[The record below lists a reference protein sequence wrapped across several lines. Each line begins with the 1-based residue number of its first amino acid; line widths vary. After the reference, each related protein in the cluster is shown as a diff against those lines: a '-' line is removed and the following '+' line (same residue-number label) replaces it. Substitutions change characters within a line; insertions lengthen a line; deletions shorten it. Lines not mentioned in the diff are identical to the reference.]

1 MTCKS
6 LFRIITLWTAL
17 ALCQSASAA
26 GEGHIHS
33 VQEKYDV
40 NFFADGTYS
49 SVIDYTWRAVDLQGA
64 ATLGQ
69 QYLVYDVSRQ
79 EIEVLDAETI
89 PASGDPIKVPK
100 SDIKV
105 QDGVLG
111 GVSYPEQ
118 KLLQITFSKLN
129 AGDAIRLRYRFVQK
143 LPDLPGGTSR
153 IYYFYRDIIRDE
165 VAVTLRYPPSLALNV
180 AHNDLTVVDDSIV
193 DAQRQLRL
201 KFSSTDTVLPEPVS
215 INSWQQT
222 PYIMMSTYTDWKAI
236 ADAYQQ
242 GAAKKAIVTPEVQAL
257 ANEITKGVSSQRE
270 QARLLYDWVRKNI
283 RYVASYVG
291 NGGWVPN
298 DTATILRTHYGD
310 CKDHSTL
317 LEALLEARG
326 IPASQVLIYS
336 DTENYLLPPV
346 ASLWFNHAINYLPTL
361 GLFLDS
367 TDSQMPFGILPESD
381 SDKPVLVTK
390 NFAVVTRTPIATV
403 DNFKMNRRVHIKFAM
418 DGSAVRTSEIDG
430 YGRAAAEVRSFI
442 EDIGPGQEQDWVKK
456 TMADSGLDGEGSLT
470 VVKSAREDVL
480 GFQYVEKIRN
490 YVNQPEAGVL
500 AFAPGVTGPIS
511 LGKILRR
518 YTQPVRTADAKCDAF
533 AVNDIVDI
541 EMPEAMQVLYLPK
554 EISMREGPIFFEA
567 RYERI
572 GNVYRLTRHWG
583 SSSSKSWCSAQE
595 YLALRP
601 VMNKIDKALGARLV
615 FVMKEEGAAA
625 STNAAPP
632 SVSTGGATAAA
643 HN

>member
-1 MTCKS
+1 MWCKN
-6 LFRIITLWTAL
+6 LPVCGALL
-17 ALCQSASAA
+17 ALVFISGAACAA

-33 VQEKYDV
+33 VKERFDV
-40 NFFADGTYS
+40 SFDTEGTYTS
-49 SVIDYTWRAVDLQGA
+49 IIDYTWRAVDLQGA

-79 EIEVLDAETI
+79 EIEVLEAETI
-89 PASGDPIKVPK
+89 SAQGGVIKVPK
-100 SDIKV
+100 SDIKM
-105 QDGVLG
+105 QEGVLG

-118 KLLQITFSKLN
+118 KLLQITFPKLT

-153 IYYFYRDIIRDE
+153 IYYFYRDMIRDD
-165 VAVTLRYPPSLALNV
+165 VAVTVRYPQSLKLNI
-180 AHNDLTVVDDSIV
+180 AHNDLVLADDGVSG
-193 DAQRQLRL
+193 DERRL
-201 KFSSTDTVLPEPVS
+201 HLTFSSKDTVLPEPVS

-222 PYIMMSTYTDWKAI
+222 PYVMLSTYADWKAI

-242 GAAKKAIVTPEVQAL
+242 ASTQKSAVTPEVRAL
-257 ANEITKGVSSQRE
+257 AADITKGAGSQRE

-310 CKDHSTL
+310 CKDHATL

-346 ASLWFNHAINYLPTL
+346 ALLWFNHAINYLPTL

-367 TDSQMPFGILPESD
+367 TDSQMPFGILPEGD

-390 NFAVVTRTPIATV
+390 NFEEVRRTPIATA
-403 DNFKMNRRVHIKFAM
+403 DNFKMNRRVHIKFAA

-456 TMADSGLDGEGSLT
+456 TMADAGLDGEGSLQT
-470 VVKSAREDVL
+470 VKSEREDVL
-480 GFQYVEKIRN
+480 GFRYTESIRN

-500 AFAPGVTGPIS
+500 AFSPGVTGPIS
-511 LGKILRR
+511 LGKILKRF
-518 YTQPVRTADAKCDAF
+518 TQPERTADAKCDAF
-533 AVNDIVDI
+533 SVNDVVDI
-541 EMPEAMQVLYLPK
+541 EMPPAMQVMYLPK
-554 EISMREGPIFFEA
+554 DISMHEGPIFFDA

-572 GNVYRLTRHWG
+572 GNVYRLTRKWG
-583 SSSSKSWCSAQE
+583 SSSDKSWCSAQE
-595 YLALRP
+595 YQAMRP
-601 VMNKIDKALGARLV
+601 VMNRIDKALGARLV
-615 FVMKEEGAAA
+615 FVMKDDA
-625 STNAAPP
+625 TVAAP
-632 SVSTGGATAAA
+632 SGGAGAAA

>member
-1 MTCKS
+1 MLCKY
-6 LFRIITLWTAL
+6 LIGTG
-17 ALCQSASAA
+17 ALCLLLCASQIATAA

-33 VQEKYDV
+33 VRERYDIRF
-40 NFFADGTYS
+40 NAGGTYTS
-49 SVIDYTWRAVDLQGA
+49 EIDYTWRAVDLQGA

-89 PASGDPIKVPK
+89 LAKGGSVKVPE

-105 QDGVLG
+105 QEGVLG
-111 GVSYPEQ
+111 GVSYPQQ
-118 KLLQITFSKLN
+118 KMLQITFPKLK

-153 IYYFYRDIIRDE
+153 IYYFYRDMIRDD
-165 VAVTLRYPPSLALNV
+165 VAVTLRYPQSLALNV
-180 AHNDLTVVDDSIV
+180 AHNALTVTDDQVVDD
-193 DAQRQLRL
+193 QRRLRL
-201 KFSSTDTVLPEPVS
+201 KFSSTDTVLTEPVS

-222 PYIMMSTYTDWKAI
+222 PYIMMSTYSDWKSI

-242 GAAKKAIVTPEVQAL
+242 GAAAKAVVTPEVEAL
-257 ANEITKGVSSQRE
+257 ADEITRGASSQRE

-298 DTATILRTHYGD
+298 DTNTILKTHYGD

-326 IPASQVLIYS
+326 IPASQVLIYA
-336 DTENYLLPPV
+336 DTENYLLPPI
-346 ASLWFNHAINYLPTL
+346 ALLWFNHAINYLPTL

-367 TDSQMPFGILPESD
+367 TDSQMPFGILPEND

-390 NFAVVTRTPIATV
+390 NFAAVTRTPIATV
-403 DNFKMNRRVHIKFAM
+403 DNFKMNRRVHIQFAA
-418 DGSAVRTSEIDG
+418 DGSAVRTSEIEG

-456 TMADSGLDGEGSLT
+456 TMADAGLDGEGSLNII
-470 VVKSAREDVL
+470 KSDREDVL
-480 GFQYVEKIRN
+480 GFRYTERIRN

-518 YTQPVRTADAKCDAF
+518 FTQQDRTADVKCDAF
-533 AVNDIVDI
+533 AVNDTVDI
-541 EMPEAMQVLYLPK
+541 DMPEAMQVLYLPK
-554 EISMREGPIFFEA
+554 DVSMHEGPVFFEA
-567 RYERI
+567 HYERI
-572 GNVYRLTRHWG
+572 GNVYRLTRKWG
-583 SSSSKSWCSAQE
+583 STSPKSWCSAQE
-595 YLALRP
+595 YQTLRP
-601 VMNKIDKALGARLV
+601 VMNRIDKALGARLV
-615 FVMKEEGAAA
+615 FVMKEDDPAMVSSSPAPSPASSSSPAAA
-625 STNAAPP
+625 RN
-632 SVSTGGATAAA
+632 
-643 HN
+643 

>member
-1 MTCKS
+1 MLRKY
-6 LFRIITLWTAL
+6 LVGIGILLTLCGAAQL
-17 ALCQSASAA
+17 VQAA
-26 GEGHIHS
+26 GEGHVHS
-33 VQEKYDV
+33 VQERYDIRFNV
-40 NFFADGTYS
+40 QGTYT

-69 QYLVYDVSRQ
+69 QYLVYDVGRQ
-79 EIEVLDAETI
+79 EIEVLEAETI
-89 PASGDPIKVPK
+89 PAAGGAIKVPR

-118 KLLQITFSKLN
+118 KLLQITFPKLT

-153 IYYFYRDIIRDE
+153 IYYFYRDMIRDD
-165 VAVTLRYPPSLALNV
+165 VSVTLRYPQALALNV
-180 AHNDLTVVDDSIV
+180 AHNELNVVDEHIADG
-193 DAQRQLRL
+193 QRRLRL
-201 KFSSTDTVLPEPVS
+201 KFSSTDTVLPEPIS

-222 PYIMMSTYTDWKAI
+222 PYIMMSTYSDWKAI

-242 GAAKKAIVTPEVQAL
+242 GAAKKAAVTPEVQAL
-257 ANEITKGVSSQRE
+257 ADEITRGETSQRE
-270 QARLLYDWVRKNI
+270 QAKLLYDWVRKNI
-283 RYVASYVG
+283 SYVASYVG
-291 NGGWVPN
+291 NGGWIPN
-298 DTATILRTHYGD
+298 DTAAILKTHYGD

-326 IPASQVLIYS
+326 IPASQVLIYA

-346 ASLWFNHAINYLPTL
+346 ALLWFNHAINYLPTL

-367 TDSQMPFGILPESD
+367 TDSQMPFGILPETD

-390 NFAVVTRTPIATV
+390 NFSAVERTPIATI
-403 DNFKMNRRVHIKFAM
+403 DNFKMNRRVYIKFAA

-456 TMADSGLDGEGSLT
+456 TLAEAGLDGEGTLQI
-470 VVKSAREDVL
+470 VKSAREDVL
-480 GFQYVEKIRN
+480 GFQYIEKIRN

-518 YTQPVRTADAKCDAF
+518 FTQPERTADAKCDAF
-533 AVNDIVDI
+533 AVNDLIDI
-541 EMPEAMQVLYLPK
+541 EMPDAMQVLYLPK
-554 EISMREGPIFFEA
+554 DVDMHEGPIFFEA
-567 RYERI
+567 RYERL
-572 GNVYRLTRHWG
+572 GNVYRLTRRWG
-583 SSSSKSWCSAQE
+583 SNSTKSWCSAQE
-595 YLALRP
+595 YQAMRP
-601 VMNKIDKALGARLV
+601 VMNRIDKALGARLV
-615 FVMKEEGAAA
+615 FVMREESTAAA
-625 STNAAPP
+625 SSGSAA
-632 SVSTGGATAAA
+632 S

>member
-1 MTCKS
+1 LVCFS
-6 LFRIITLWTAL
+6 GA
-17 ALCQSASAA
+17 AYAA
-26 GEGHIHS
+26 GEGHVHS
-33 VQEKYDV
+33 VKERFEVSFNAQ
-40 NFFADGTYS
+40 GTYTS
-49 SVIDYTWRAVDLQGA
+49 IIDYTWRAVDLQGA

-79 EIEVLDAETI
+79 QIEVLEAETI
-89 PASGDPIKVPK
+89 SAQGGVIKVPK
-100 SDIKV
+100 SDIKM
-105 QDGVLG
+105 QDGVLS

-118 KLLQITFSKLN
+118 KLLQITFPKLT

-153 IYYFYRDIIRDE
+153 IYYFYRDMIRDD
-165 VAVTLRYPPSLALNV
+165 VAVTIRHPQSLKLNI
-180 AHNDLTVVDDSIV
+180 AHNDMALVDDSSV
-193 DAQRQLRL
+193 GSERRLRL
-201 KFSSTDTVLPEPVS
+201 SFSSKDTVLPEPVS

-222 PYIMMSTYTDWKAI
+222 PYVMLSTFADWKGI
-236 ADAYQQ
+236 ADAYQR
-242 GAAKKAIVTPEVQAL
+242 AAARKAVVTPEVQAL
-257 ANEITKGVSSQRE
+257 ADEIVKGASDLPQRE

-317 LEALLEARG
+317 LEALLQARG
-326 IPASQVLIYS
+326 IPASQVLIYA

-346 ASLWFNHAINYLPTL
+346 ALLWFNHAINYLPTL

-367 TDSQMPFGILPESD
+367 TDSQMPFGILPEGD

-390 NFAVVTRTPIATV
+390 NFEAPTRTPIATA
-403 DNFKMNRRVHIKFAM
+403 DNFKMKRRVHIKFAA

-456 TMADSGLDGEGSLT
+456 TMADAGLDGEGSLQM
-470 VVKSAREDVL
+470 VKSDREDVL
-480 GFQYVEKIRN
+480 GFRYTESIRN

-500 AFAPGVTGPIS
+500 AFSPGVTGPIS
-511 LGKILRR
+511 LGKILKRF
-518 YTQPVRTADAKCDAF
+518 TQPERTADAKCDAF
-533 AVNDIVDI
+533 SVNDVVDI
-541 EMPEAMQVLYLPK
+541 EMPAAMQVMYLPRD
-554 EISMREGPIFFEA
+554 ISMREGPIFFDA

-572 GNVYRLTRHWG
+572 GNVYRLTRSWG
-583 SSSSKSWCSAQE
+583 SSSDKSWCSAQE
-595 YLALRP
+595 YQAMRP
-601 VMNKIDKALGARLV
+601 VMSRIDKALGARLV
-615 FVMKEEGAAA
+615 FVMKEDATAAV
-625 STNAAPP
+625 SLPSAA
-632 SVSTGGATAAA
+632 GAAA

>member
-1 MTCKS
+1 MLCKY
-6 LFRIITLWTAL
+6 LFSVGAL
-17 ALCQSASAA
+17 YVLLCTSQAASAA

-33 VQEKYDV
+33 VRERYDISF
-40 NFFADGTYS
+40 NTAGTYA

-69 QYLVYDVSRQ
+69 QYLVYDVGRQ

-89 PASGDPIKVPK
+89 SAQAGSIKVPK
-100 SDIKV
+100 SDIKI

-118 KLLQITFSKLN
+118 KLLQITFPKLA
-129 AGDAIRLRYRFVQK
+129 AGDSIRLRYRFVQK

-153 IYYFYRDIIRDE
+153 IYYFYRDMIRDD
-165 VAVTLRYPPSLALNV
+165 VAVTLRYPQSLALKV
-180 AHNDLTVVDDSIV
+180 AYNDLTPVDEQIEGE
-193 DAQRQLRL
+193 QHWLRL
-201 KFSSTDTVLPEPVS
+201 KFSSTDTVLPEPIS

-222 PYIMMSTYTDWKAI
+222 PYIMMSTYADWKAI

-242 GAAKKAIVTPEVQAL
+242 GAAEKAGVTPEVEAL
-257 ANEITKGVSSQRE
+257 ADEITKGATSQRE
-270 QARLLYDWVRKNI
+270 QAKLLYDWVRKNI

-291 NGGWVPN
+291 NGGWIPN
-298 DTATILRTHYGD
+298 DTGRILKTHYGD

-326 IPASQVLIYS
+326 IPASQVLIYA
-336 DTENYLLPPV
+336 DTENYLLPPI

-367 TDSQMPFGILPESD
+367 TDSQMPFGILPETD

-390 NFAVVTRTPIATV
+390 NFETVARTPIATI
-403 DNFKMNRRVHIKFAM
+403 DNFKMNRRVHIKFAV

-442 EDIGPGQEQDWVKK
+442 EDIGPGQEPDWVKK
-456 TMADSGLDGEGSLT
+456 TMAESGLDGEGTLQI
-470 VVKSAREDVL
+470 VKSSREDVL
-480 GFQYVEKIRN
+480 GFRYTEKIRN

-518 YTQPVRTADAKCDAF
+518 FTQPERTADVKCDAF
-533 AVNDIVDI
+533 AVNDLIDI
-541 EMPEAMQVLYLPK
+541 EMPDAMQVLYLPK
-554 EISMREGPIFFEA
+554 DVSMHEGPIFFEA
-567 RYERI
+567 HYERI
-572 GNVYRLTRHWG
+572 GNLYRLNRKWG
-583 SSSSKSWCSAQE
+583 SNSGKSWCSAQE
-595 YLALRP
+595 YRALRP
-601 VMNKIDKALGARLV
+601 VMNRIDKALGARLV
-615 FVMKEEGAAA
+615 FVMKEDSTAAVSSSSAAA
-625 STNAAPP
+625 RN
-632 SVSTGGATAAA
+632 
-643 HN
+643 